1 MTICSVNYFS
11 TRGIILA
18 ASMAQELYSEMNNY
32 VTKLFFP
39 LETNYS
45 GLTGQVEFDTSGTRS
60 NVEIDVMILTVDGL
74 NKTGSF
80 KPTNT
85 ERLSFLPQNN
95 EDSNSDELPINQKT
109 FKVIISVVSSAKS
122 LN

>member
-1 MTICSVNYFS
+1 M
-11 TRGIILA
+11 
-18 ASMAQELYSEMNNY
+18 
-32 VTKLFFP
+32 
-39 LETNYS
+39 
-45 GLTGQVEFDTSGTRS
+45 EFDTSGTRS